1 MHSKGIFHRDLK
13 PQNIMLKESDTFDTI
28 KLIDLGLADKF
39 TKEGKYLYNRCG
51 TPGYVAPEVLQDKKY
66 DLKVDVYSIGIIT
79 YLVLTGKEPFSSN
92 NYDELV

>member
-1 MHSKGIFHRDLK
+1 
-13 PQNIMLKESDTFDTI
+13 MLKEIDTFNTL

-79 YLVLTGKEPFSSN
+79 YLALTGREPFSS
-92 NYDELV
+92 